1 MSKKLLLAASA
12 AVLLNMPPALAASDA
27 DLEVIKS
34 EIQSMREAYE
44 SKIEQLERKVQTL
57 EAQQTTTA
65 QKVEKTQETVAAN
78 ASSVP
83 ATAQRSIRDTSFNP
97 AVGVIINGQY
107 SNFSEEEADIAGF
120 AIGEEAERGDEGFG
134 LEHTELNFSA
144 NVDDKFRG
152 SATIALHEHDGDTE
166 VEIEEAFVATT
177 ALPAG
182 LEVKA
187 GRFFSELG
195 YLNSHHS
202 HADDFADRPLPNRVF
217 LNGNYGDDGVQ
228 VSAVLP
234 TSIYTE
240 IGGGA
245 FRGDDFPAGGAD
257 GSDIGAWTAYGR
269 VGGDVGENTSWRL
282 GLSTLQADGISRD
295 GNEDLVNFS
304 GDSSLY
310 IADARAVYAPTGN
323 NAEQE
328 IIFQGEYFIRDEDG
342 TYEDTD
348 AGTGA
353 INYDDSQSGWYAQ
366 SIYKFHPQWR
376 VGARYSQLY
385 AGDVPAGLVGS
396 ALDDGGHDP
405 WAATAM
411 VDWTNSEFSRIRAQ
425 FSREEVANDSDDN
438 QFTLQYIMSLG
449 AHGAHNY

>member
-187 GRFFSELG
+187 GRFFSELD
-195 YLNSHHS
+195 Y
-202 HADDFADRPLPNRVF
+202 
-217 LNGNYGDDGVQ
+217 
-228 VSAVLP
+228 
-234 TSIYTE
+234 
-240 IGGGA
+240 
-245 FRGDDFPAGGAD
+245 
-257 GSDIGAWTAYGR
+257 
-269 VGGDVGENTSWRL
+269 
-282 GLSTLQADGISRD
+282 
-295 GNEDLVNFS
+295 
-304 GDSSLY
+304 
-310 IADARAVYAPTGN
+310 
-323 NAEQE
+323 
-328 IIFQGEYFIRDEDG
+328 
-342 TYEDTD
+342 
-348 AGTGA
+348 
-353 INYDDSQSGWYAQ
+353 
-366 SIYKFHPQWR
+366 
-376 VGARYSQLY
+376 
-385 AGDVPAGLVGS
+385 
-396 ALDDGGHDP
+396 
-405 WAATAM
+405 
-411 VDWTNSEFSRIRAQ
+411 
-425 FSREEVANDSDDN
+425 
-438 QFTLQYIMSLG
+438 
-449 AHGAHNY
+449 